1 MELSTLLA
9 HNDIYITNI
18 LKGIEGIYL
27 IFKEDDYMEE
37 TRKKMSEAHKGKH
50 LSEETRRK
58 ISIANKGKN
67 NPNYGKH
74 LSEEHKR
81 KIGKSNKGKHLSVE
95 TKRKIGE
102 SNKGKH
108 HSEETRR
115 KMSEAHKGKKH
126 PFYGKHLS
134 EEHKRNIS
142 LAKRGQQYNI
152 KPPLSKFH
160 LEKELRFYF
169 PNKMF
174 NEETEKYINNDNY
187 SNNKKL

>member
-1 MELSTLLA
+1 MNPIDEINKISYEIEEYNKQIVTPHNLLIIVALVKKAFFIQKEYNINGNFYCTMELSTLLA

-50 LSEETRRK
+50 LSKETRRK

-81 KIGKSNKGKHLSVE
+81 KIGKSNKGKH
-95 TKRKIGE
+95 
-102 SNKGKH
+102 

-115 KMSEAHKGKKH
+115 KMSEAHKGK
-126 PFYGKHLS
+126 HLS
-134 EEHKRNIS
+134 
-142 LAKRGQQYNI
+142 
-152 KPPLSKFH
+152 
-160 LEKELRFYF
+160 
-169 PNKMF
+169 
-174 NEETEKYINNDNY
+174 EETEKYINNDDY
-187 SNNKKL
+187 SNNKKILR